1 MDQPTRSPTVSTRSP
16 TFSTRS
22 SYQVDDFADLL
33 DDVADRL
40 DEVVGPTDEVADRLD
55 DFADRLDDFA
65 DLLHEVVGS
74 GRRGPGPCPRN
85 RATML
90 HGSLARDARASPKDD
105 GTRASH
111 PRSHRHPTATNRVP
125 MKSLVLPALTMAF
138 ALGCSHPREPPL
150 PFGEM
155 KGKTL
160 SGKDTECTRVPR
172 TPEPA
177 VAPEPD
183 ASRAG
188 DDVESRIRMV
198 AATDLRCSAQQVYV
212 RGLHKDGDFEFYG
225 AEGCGK
231 YQLYRVSEKHG
242 VEMEGVELFLVSPVS
257 PGTLRIGSSTAF
269 SARALSLGEAMLIVD
284 KQGVACRATVSN
296 EFSDTIWDL
305 EGCAL
310 KWPIPFGLVAV
321 RASDATN
328 AVRLE
333 KNWIAE
339 NVAPK
344 QDGSESMWKPFTVV
358 DLTGDRRKQVAVFC
372 RNIAGEYECER
383 FMVYRGTEKD
393 PGWHLP
399 IARGRWI
406 PSRY

>member
-1 MDQPTRSPTVSTRSP
+1 
-16 TFSTRS
+16 
-22 SYQVDDFADLL
+22 
-33 DDVADRL
+33 
-40 DEVVGPTDEVADRLD
+40 
-55 DFADRLDDFA
+55 
-65 DLLHEVVGS
+65 
-74 GRRGPGPCPRN
+74 
-85 RATML
+85 
-90 HGSLARDARASPKDD
+90 
-105 GTRASH
+105 
-111 PRSHRHPTATNRVP
+111 
-125 MKSLVLPALTMAF
+125 MKSLLLPALTVAF
-138 ALGCSHPREPPL
+138 ALGCSHAREPSL
-150 PFGEM
+150 AVGDTG
-155 KGKTL
+155 GKAL
-160 SGKDTECTRVPR
+160 SGNGTECRRVP
-172 TPEPA
+172 TAPDPA
-177 VAPEPD
+177 VASEPD
-183 ASRAG
+183 ASRVG
-188 DDVESRIRMV
+188 DDIESRIRKV
-198 AATDLRCSAQQVYV
+198 AATDLHCSAQQVYV
-212 RGLHKDGDFEFYG
+212 REIPANDDFVYG
-225 AEGCGK
+225 AEGCGS

-242 VEMEGVELFLVSPVS
+242 VELEGVEVFLVSPVS
-257 PGTLRIGSSTAF
+257 PGTLRIGSRTAF
-269 SARALSLGEAMLIVD
+269 SARAPSRGEAMLIVD

-296 EFSDTIWDL
+296 EFSDTIWDV

-333 KNWIAE
+333 KNWIAD

-399 IARGRWI
+399 IARGRWV